1 MKIGRVYS
9 WKKVV
14 AQLLLLVVPAVVF
27 FFYLL
32 WDVNRFYTILQN
44 DWVKQGC
51 YFTTGIVV
59 ANVFYSWRFRFVSTA
74 GVLFL
79 FYYAIY
85 KYIGSISVGEFDSF
99 YLSVQFIVFTFL
111 FSLGWLA
118 GFGFSRSRYF
128 TIFWSV
134 LLLVI
139 EIVVVS
145 KTADVKINVLISA
158 FAPVLA
164 YSFYT
169 IYTAELIR
177 NMNEEETRFG
187 WFITKRITGFLLVLL
202 VMFLV
207 VFTVFKNDFKAIEKE
222 WGNAQANYNKGD
234 GKSENMNQQDKDGG
248 ISNKDQTK
256 LSGSLSKDKQLVF
269 VAKLDNYFDDG
280 KTPNP
285 LYFTSCYYTKFDT
298 LTQTFERDSVMPY
311 NDLFEPDP
319 SRIPL
324 YFSKW
329 DSTVIKNTFATK
341 NRKVVTADIYKV
353 LLSANRY
360 LAPSTAF
367 FCQPMSVPKEYKEQ
381 YKSTYRAKMWV
392 SDLNSAYFIYNP
404 AGNKMLEQFQNVR
417 FNKLREVKKITGPDK
432 QFMDYYTYMPLNDEY
447 KKITALAKQITKD
460 AATPID
466 KMIAIRDYFL
476 SKDEFKQPLFKYSD
490 NPGIPGMPSANK
502 LTYFLFE
509 NKKGYCAYYAGAT
522 LFMLRSLGIPS
533 RVAAGYLTVD
543 RSSKNPGWYWFYANQ
558 AHAWTQVYFQGYGW
572 IDFDTTVPDMNT
584 HQASQPDGTPP
595 TNMPQTYLVADG
607 EVTELDTVK
616 KQIKMMVEKLLYHDK
631 DYDTKMVKEM
641 TIDVSMATITAD
653 TGAVKLSAIQKGNHI
668 TAVSYA
674 EALKNN
680 VATAKDSLGSI
691 ITKLPLPVPIDE
703 IKVMSKEELKK
714 LKKKTKEQA
723 SEPVDWIKIGWIIL
737 LIISAC
743 VILLFLSPWITWQYL
758 NAKAKRM
765 NEQKAY
771 NSYRASLYYLNQLG
785 YSRDS
790 KGPQEYS
797 YLIDAKFNTP
807 VRVLSSDKGND
818 KNLHYVSFYSFSNLY
833 QKVKYGSL
841 PLTETEQK
849 MVNEFYKP
857 FIKQVRSKTKLKT
870 RFSKFLNIY
879 NTIHYFTQ
887 PK

>member
-1 MKIGRVYS
+1 MRIGKVHS
-9 WKKVV
+9 WKKVL
-14 AQLLLLVVPAVVF
+14 AQLILLVLPTVLF

-32 WDVNRFYTILQN
+32 WDLNRFYTILEN
-44 DWVKQGC
+44 EWIRQGC
-51 YFTTGIVV
+51 YFMAGIVITT
-59 ANVFYSWRFRFVSTA
+59 VFYAYRFRFITTA
-74 GVLFL
+74 AILFL
-79 FYYAIY
+79 IYYGIY
-85 KYIGSISVGEFDSF
+85 KYVGSISIGEFDAF
-99 YLSVQFIVFTFL
+99 YLSVQFIIFTFL
-111 FSLGWLA
+111 FSLGWLT
-118 GFGFSRSRYF
+118 GFGFSRSKYF

-134 LLLVI
+134 LLLVTQI
-139 EIVVVS
+139 IVVS
-145 KTADVKINVLISA
+145 KTTDIKVNVLISA

-164 YSFYT
+164 YSFYI

-177 NMNEEETRFG
+177 NMNDDETRFG
-187 WFITKRITGFLLVLL
+187 WFIIKRITGFLLVLL

-207 VFTVFKNDFKAIEKE
+207 IFNIFKNDFKAIEKE
-222 WGNAQANYNKGD
+222 WGNAQAKYDKGD
-234 GKSENMNQQDKDGG
+234 SKGENMNQKDKDGNM
-248 ISNKDQTK
+248 SNKDQTK

-285 LYFTSCYYTKFDT
+285 LYFTSCFYTKFDT
-298 LTQTFERDSVMPY
+298 LTQTFERDSLMPY
-311 NDLFEPDP
+311 NDLYEPDP

-324 YFSKW
+324 YFAKW

-341 NRKVVTADIYKV
+341 NRKIITADIYKV
-353 LLSANRY
+353 MLAPSKY

-404 AGNKMLEQFQNVR
+404 AGNKMLEQFQQLR
-417 FNKLREVKKITGPDK
+417 FNKLREVKKIKGPDK
-432 QFMDYYTYMPLNDEY
+432 KFMDYYTFMPNNEDY
-447 KKITALAKQITKD
+447 KKITQLAKQIT
-460 AATPID
+460 ANAPTPID

-476 SKDEFKQPLFKYSD
+476 SKDDFKQPLFKYSD

-509 NKKGYCAYYAGAT
+509 NRKGYCAYFAGAT

-584 HQASQPDGTPP
+584 HQATQPDGTPP

-607 EVTELDTVK
+607 EVQEVDETK
-616 KQIKMMVEKLLYHDK
+616 KQIKMTVEKLLYHDK
-631 DYDTKMVKEM
+631 DYVTSKAKEM
-641 TIDVSMATITAD
+641 TIDVSIATITAD
-653 TGAVKLSAIQKGNHI
+653 TGAVKLSSIKKGIHI
-668 TAVSYA
+668 TAVSFS
-674 EALKNN
+674 EALKNIL
-680 VATAKDSLGSI
+680 ADKKDSLASI
-691 ITKLPLPVPIDE
+691 LTKLPVPVPIDE
-703 IKVMSKEELKK
+703 IKVMSKEQLKK
-714 LKKKTKEQA
+714 LKKKNNEQQSA
-723 SEPVDWIKIGWIIL
+723 PIDWIKVGWIVM
-737 LIISAC
+737 LIVTAL
-743 VILLFLSPWITWQYL
+743 VILLFMCPWIIWQYL
-758 NAKAKRM
+758 NIKAKRI
-765 NEQKAY
+765 NASKAY

-790 KGPQEYS
+790 KGPQEYA
-797 YLIDAKFNTP
+797 YLMDLKFNT
-807 VRVLSSDKGND
+807 NF
-818 KNLHYVSFYSFSNLY
+818 NAFSNVY
-833 QKVKYGSL
+833 QKVKYSSV
-841 PLTETEQK
+841 PLSEAEEK
-849 MVNEFYKP
+849 LMNDFYKP

-887 PK
+887 PKIN

>member
-1 MKIGRVYS
+1 MAIKRIHS
-9 WKKVV
+9 WKKVI
-14 AQLLLLVVPAVVF
+14 AQLILLVAPTVLF

-32 WDVNRFYTILQN
+32 WDVNRFYTILEN
-44 DWVKQGC
+44 DWIHQGY
-51 YFTTGIVV
+51 YFMAGIVITT
-59 ANVFYSWRFRFVSTA
+59 VFYAWRFRFITTA
-74 GVLFL
+74 AVLFW
-79 FYYAIY
+79 FYYSIY
-85 KYIGSISVGEFDSF
+85 KYVGSISVGEFDAF
-99 YLSVQFIVFTFL
+99 YLSVQFIVFIFL

-118 GFGFSRSRYF
+118 GFGFSRTRYF
-128 TIFWSV
+128 TILWSV
-134 LLLVI
+134 LLLVLQ
-139 EIVVVS
+139 IVVVS
-145 KTADVKINVLISA
+145 KTTDVKVNVLISA

-164 YSFYT
+164 YSFYI

-177 NMNEEETRFG
+177 NMNEEETKFW
-187 WFITKRITGFLLVLL
+187 WFIFKRVSGFLLVLL

-207 VFTVFKNDFKAIEKE
+207 LFNIFKSDFATIEKK

-234 GKSENMNQQDKDGG
+234 ANSENMNQQDKDGG
-248 ISNKDQTK
+248 IGNKDQTK
-256 LSGSLSKDKQLVF
+256 LSGSLSKDKQLIF

-298 LTQTFERDSVMPY
+298 LTQTFERDSLMPY
-311 NDLFEPDP
+311 NDLYEPDP

-324 YFSKW
+324 YFAKW

-353 LLSANRY
+353 MLSANRY

-417 FNKLREVKKITGPDK
+417 FTKLREVKKITGPDK
-432 QFMDYYTYMPLNDEY
+432 KFMDYYTFMPNNADY
-447 KKITALAKQITKD
+447 KKITALAKQVTRNAK
-460 AATPID
+460 TPVD

-476 SKDEFKQPLFKYSD
+476 SKDEFNQPLFKYTD

-584 HQASQPDGTPP
+584 HQATQPDGTPP

-607 EVTELDTVK
+607 EILALDTAK
-616 KQIKMMVEKLLYHDK
+616 KQIKMTVEKLLYHDK
-631 DYDTKMVKEM
+631 DYDTKIAKEM
-641 TIDVSMATITAD
+641 TIDVSIATISAD
-653 TGAVKLSAIQKGNHI
+653 TGAVKLSSLKKGVHI
-668 TAVSYA
+668 TAVSFS
-674 EALKNN
+674 ELLKNIL
-680 VATAKDSLGSI
+680 ATSKDSLASVLK
-691 ITKLPLPVPIDE
+691 KLPNPVPIDE

-714 LKKKTKEQA
+714 LKKKNKELPG
-723 SEPVDWIKIGWIIL
+723 EPIDWIKVGWSIL
-737 LIISAC
+737 LIITAL
-743 VILLFLSPWITWQYL
+743 VILLFISPWLIWQYL
-758 NAKAKRM
+758 NAKAKKM
-765 NEQKAY
+765 NANKAY
-771 NSYRASLYYLNQLG
+771 NSYRASLYYLNQMG
-785 YSRDS
+785 YFRNE
-790 KGPQEYS
+790 KGPQEYA
-797 YLIDAKFNTP
+797 YAMDLKFGSNI
-807 VRVLSSDKGND
+807 NA
-818 KNLHYVSFYSFSNLY
+818 FSNVY
-833 QKVKYGSL
+833 QKIKYSSV

-857 FIKQVRSKTKLKT
+857 FIIQVRNKIKLKT
-870 RFSKFLNIY
+870 RFAKFLNIY
-879 NTIHYFTQ
+879 NMINYFTQ